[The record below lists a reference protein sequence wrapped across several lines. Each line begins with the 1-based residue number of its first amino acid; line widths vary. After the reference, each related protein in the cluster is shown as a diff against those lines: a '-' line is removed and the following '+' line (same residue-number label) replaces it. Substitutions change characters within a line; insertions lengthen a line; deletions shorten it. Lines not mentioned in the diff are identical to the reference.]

1 MKLGVNIDH
10 VATLRQARGGIEP
23 EPLQAAIAAQKAGA
37 DGITVHLRED
47 RRHIQDAD
55 VLAIKKKVKK
65 IPLNLEMS
73 LSPEIVVFAL
83 SVIPDKICL
92 VPERREERTTEGG
105 LDVVRDSEKIR
116 KIILPFK
123 EKNITVSLFIEP
135 ETSLIEAALAVGAD
149 FVELHTGA
157 FANAFAADDAVL
169 WKKELIRLHNA
180 AQEAYQRKLGVNAG
194 HGLNYIN
201 VEHVVKI
208 PHIEEL
214 NIGHSIISKAV
225 MTGLGKAV
233 KEMKKQI
240 EKYALSETQ

>member
-10 VATLRQARGGIEP
+10 VATLRQVRGGKEP
-23 EPLQAAIAAQKAGA
+23 DPLQAALMAQKAGA

-55 VLAIKKKVKK
+55 VLAIKKKIK

-73 LSPEIVVFAL
+73 MDPGIVSFAL
-83 SVIPDKICL
+83 NVGPDKVCF
-92 VPERREERTTEGG
+92 VPERREEKTTEGG
-105 LDVVRDSEKIR
+105 LDIVHEKQKIR
-116 KIILPFK
+116 EILASFKNQGII
-123 EKNITVSLFIEP
+123 VSLFLEP
-135 ETSLIEAALAVGAD
+135 DRAAIEAASWAGAD

-157 FANAFAADDAVL
+157 YARAFLTEDAL
-169 WKKELIRLHNA
+169 WKKELIRLHNT

-194 HGLNYIN
+194 HGLNYKN

-214 NIGHSIISKAV
+214 NIGHAIVSRALSV
-225 MTGLGKAV
+225 GLGKAV
-233 KEMKKQI
+233 KEMKQLI
-240 EKYALSETQ
+240 EKHAVSVSQ

>member
-10 VATLRQARGGIEP
+10 VATLRQARGGTEP
-23 EPLQAAIAAQKAGA
+23 EPLPAAIAAKKAGA

-55 VLAIKKKVKK
+55 VLAIKKKIK

-73 LSPEIVVFAL
+73 LSPEIVAFAL
-83 SVIPDKICL
+83 KVSPGKICL

-116 KIILPFK
+116 QAILPFR
-123 EKNITVSLFIEP
+123 EKGVTVSLFVEP
-135 ETSLIEAALAVGAD
+135 EVSFVEAALAVGAD
-149 FVELHTGA
+149 FIELHTGA
-157 FANAFAADDAVL
+157 FAQAFAADDAAL

-194 HGLNYIN
+194 HGLNYKN

-214 NIGHSIISKAV
+214 NIGHAIISRAV
-225 MTGLGKAV
+225 ITGLGKAV
-233 KEMKKQI
+233 KEMKKLI